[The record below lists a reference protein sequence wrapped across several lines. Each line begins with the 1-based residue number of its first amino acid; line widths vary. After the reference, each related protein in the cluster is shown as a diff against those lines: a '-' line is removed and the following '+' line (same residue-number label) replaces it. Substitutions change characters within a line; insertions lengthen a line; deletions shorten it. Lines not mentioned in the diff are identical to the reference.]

1 MIRFLSYSGKNLT
14 KLLDLQNPPLWME
27 ASDWAVGE
35 GASTAR
41 LQASPYPQLEEL
53 EAQLATLRCQSALV
67 EERYVDRDH
76 MEDHTA
82 FYASALGTIL
92 NTCRRVHFFS
102 MNAKDLEAEIDQ
114 LRKCA
119 YEFGEEAFR
128 RACKAFS
135 EKRYLGFT
143 VIRPLQGY
151 PVGRTVL
158 KFVPRSSGNRSL
170 RHFDCM
176 REYHAHVAGVRIT
189 VRGLAFQQQD
199 VGVSA
204 CATTALWSA
213 FHKMVDYEDI
223 ALPSPAKITSLA
235 ARYSLPHG
243 RHMPSEGLSVDQMCQ
258 ATRAIG
264 LSPHL
269 FNIGLLTP
277 PRRLEFA
284 RAYIYSSCVSGYPCV
299 LILKNLTHGH
309 AVTVAG
315 VSVRA
320 RHEPS
325 IISEGYDD
333 ASGDLLR
340 VYVQD
345 DRLGP
350 YVPAVFKGSS
360 ETLTIEGPTE
370 DPWQVTHVLVP
381 MHPKVRLSFSALRH
395 IAQKM
400 IKYVQHQLD
409 LDKGELRKGKDP
421 IVFETRIERS
431 HHYIARALQTR
442 RFTPKMVQQLSSQ
455 TVLSRYIGVITLRSN
470 RLEPLEVLI
479 DTTNTERNANF
490 LAVIAPKVSTQETDT
505 AVLVLTNTLRSCC
518 VIGNLELATPAA

>member
-1 MIRFLSYSGKNLT
+1 MINFLSYSGKNLV
-14 KLLDLQNPPLWME
+14 KLLNLQDPPLWMA
-27 ASDWAVGE
+27 ASERPAG
-35 GASTAR
+35 AR
-41 LQASPYPQLEEL
+41 LRSSPYPQLEEL
-53 EAQLATLRCQSALV
+53 EAQLTALRCQSVLI
-67 EERYVDRDH
+67 EEQYVDRDH

-82 FYASALGTIL
+82 FYASSLGTIL
-92 NTCRRVHFFS
+92 NTCRRVHFFAL
-102 MNAKDLEAEIDQ
+102 NAKELEAEIDQ
-114 LRKCA
+114 LRQCA
-119 YEFGEEAFR
+119 YDFGEDAFR
-128 RACKAFS
+128 RACREFS
-135 EKRYLGFT
+135 KNRYLGFT

-158 KFVPRSSGNRSL
+158 KFVPRNPENPNF
-170 RHFDCM
+170 RHHDCM

-204 CATTALWSA
+204 CATTALWSS

-269 FNIGLLTP
+269 FNIGALDHN
-277 PRRLEFA
+277 RRLQFA

-299 LILKNLTHGH
+299 LILKNLDHGH

-315 VSVRA
+315 ISVRA
-320 RHEPS
+320 RHEPTP
-325 IISEGYDD
+325 ISEGYDD

-340 VYVQD
+340 IYLQD

-350 YVPAVFKGSS
+350 YVPAVFKGES
-360 ETLTIEGPTE
+360 ETLTIQGPTE
-370 DPWQVTHVLVP
+370 DPWKVTHVLVP

-409 LDKGELRKGKDP
+409 LDRGELRKGEDP
-421 IVFETRIERS
+421 IIFETRIERS
-431 HHYIARALQTR
+431 HHYITKALQTR
-442 RFTPKMVQQLSSQ
+442 RFTPHMVQQLSVQ

-470 RLEPLEVLI
+470 RLEPLEILV

-490 LAVIAPKVSTQETDT
+490 LAVIAPRVSTPETDT
-505 AVLVLTNTLRSCC
+505 AVLVLTNTLKSCC
-518 VIGNLELATPAA
+518 VVGTMELTTPAF